1 MRLARP
7 TLLFVFGLLSAALRG
22 QSTAP
27 ALSQLIPP
35 QGLTAGGAAVNV
47 DLRNYFNVPGVTG
60 QIAQFDTVLGRFN
73 VELRADVAPRH
84 VANFISYISVN
95 AYANS
100 FFHRIDSVDTNPA
113 IGIVQGG
120 GFRSTGGS
128 NIAEIPK
135 FAPVP
140 LEYNLPNARGTI
152 AAART
157 SDINSATSEFFFN
170 TRDNSTNLNQNNGGG
185 YTVFGRVIGNGMTV
199 VDAIAALQ
207 RVNAG
212 GPPFNQLPV
221 RNYAGGD
228 VTSANLV
235 LVNSVSAASVFPT
248 GAGASLISFST
259 QSSAPGVV
267 QASLSGSTLRLT
279 PGSSTGSATI
289 TVRAVDTENNFAEAT
304 FTVNVTSTA
313 PAFITQPLAQTVGV
327 GSTLALTASV
337 ANAERY
343 QWQRNGVAIPGATSS
358 TLVVNNVTGLNAGS
372 YTVRVENA
380 VGNLTSAPV
389 SVNVVN
395 TTPAEVGR
403 LINLSILTSIR
414 TPGDSFTLGY
424 VVGGAGTSGA
434 KPLVLR
440 AVGPSLITLGVP
452 GTLNDPKIE
461 LFAGGTKT
469 GENDNWGGSPTLAN
483 AFASVGAFGYSSGL
497 SLDAAALA
505 DITTRDNSVR
515 VSASGTGTGAVIA
528 EIYDATPFESI
539 SAATPRLLNVS
550 VLKIIDNNSSMTAGF
565 VIRGQTGRTVL
576 VRAIGPGLTAAFG
589 LQGVMPDPQ
598 LSLFNS
604 SAAKIAEND
613 NWGGGTAIAATSASV
628 GAFAIANGGSRD
640 AMIVTTLPPGDY
652 TATVSGVGGFGG
664 NVIVEVYEVP

>member
-1 MRLARP
+1 M
-7 TLLFVFGLLSAALRG
+7 T
-22 QSTAP
+22 
-27 ALSQLIPP
+27 
-35 QGLTAGGAAVNV
+35 V

-84 VANFISYISVN
+84 VANFLTYIQVN

-100 FFHRIDSVDTNPA
+100 FFHRIDSVDPVNSA

-120 GFRSTGGS
+120 GFRVAGGNS
-128 NIAEIPK
+128 VAEVPK

-140 LEYNLPNARGTI
+140 LEYNLPNARGSL

-157 SDINSATSEFFFN
+157 SDNVNTATSEFFFN
-170 TRDNSTNLNQNNGGG
+170 VRDNSTNLNQSNGGG

-212 GPPFNQLPV
+212 GPFFTQLPV
-221 RNYAGGD
+221 RNYAGGE
-228 VTSANLV
+228 VTSANLA
-235 LVNSVSAASVFPT
+235 LVNSVSAASIFPT
-248 GAGASLISFST
+248 GAGASLLSFST

-267 QASLSGSTLRLT
+267 QASLSGSTLTLT
-279 PGSSTGSATI
+279 PGGNGNATI

-304 FTVNVTSTA
+304 FSVNVTTTA
-313 PAFITQPLAQTVGV
+313 PAFVTQPLPQTVGV
-327 GSTLALTASV
+327 GSTLALTATA

-343 QWQRNGVAIPGATSS
+343 QWQRNGVDIPGATSS

-372 YTVRVENA
+372 YTVTVGNA
-380 VGNLTSAPV
+380 VGGLTSAPV
-389 SVNVVN
+389 NVSVVN
-395 TTPAEVGR
+395 TTPTEVGR

-414 TPGDSFTLGY
+414 APGDSFTLGY

-434 KPLVLR
+434 KPLIVR
-440 AVGPSLITLGVP
+440 AVGPSLISLGVP

-483 AFASVGAFGYSSGL
+483 AFASVGAFGYSSAL

-515 VSASGTGTGAVIA
+515 VSANGNGTGAVIA
-528 EIYDATPFESI
+528 EIYDATPFENI
-539 SAATPRLLNVS
+539 SATTPRLLNVS
-550 VLKIIDNNSSMTAGF
+550 VLKVIDTNSSMTAGF

-604 SAAKIAEND
+604 ASMKIAEND
-613 NWGGGTAIAATSASV
+613 NWGGSNAIAATGASV

-640 AMIVTTLPPGDY
+640 AMLVMTLPPGDY